1 MIAPQVPAGGAVGHA
16 VFNHQAHRYLGHT
29 MGVMTA
35 RGGHIGQID
44 VEILP
49 ALGAVVVG
57 IGDQEVDRTTRVY
70 IAKVM

>member
-1 MIAPQVPAGGAVGHA
+1 
-16 VFNHQAHRYLGHT
+16 